1 MADHH
6 HSPASEGDYHK
17 GEMDIHMQQS
27 SFELFVTLTKW
38 GSLAITAVLT
48 FFIILFCVKDAGF
61 FGAIFAFAVVAGFGF
76 LLLKKGADSAH

>member
-6 HSPASEGDYHK
+6 SSSDEYHK

-27 SFELFVTLTKW
+27 SFDLFVGMTKW
-38 GSLAITAVLT
+38 GSLAIAAILT

-61 FGAIFAFAVVAGFGF
+61 FGAGAALVVVAGVGF